1 MKLSFMTFASPTWT
15 FQEVVDAAV
24 RHGYHGIEFR
34 CDATHAHGVE
44 VSSDAQQRREIRDA
58 LEDAGVAPCCLATS
72 LRFALESALEE
83 APARIDLAAEIG
95 CPALRVFCGPP
106 PEGLYAHDLHHRV
119 AKHLREVAPRA
130 QQAGVELWLETHD
143 TFCRA
148 ADAAEAVRLA
158 DHPSIGINYDNMHP
172 FRKGESVAA
181 TFAELSG
188 LIRHTHFHDAI
199 NHPEQVVI
207 KPLGEGQL
215 PMDEMF
221 EGLVTSGFAGYLSG
235 EWFGTMYGEDPDA
248 SLERFK
254 RDMETLAA
262 RHGVKLG

>member
-1 MKLSFMTFASPTWT
+1 MKLSFMTFACPTWT
-15 FQEVVDAAV
+15 LPQVIDAAV
-24 RHGYHGIEFR
+24 RHGYRGIEFR

-44 VSSDAQQRREIRDA
+44 VNADAERRRQIRDA
-58 LEDAGVAPCCLATS
+58 LDDAGVKPCCLATS
-72 LRFALESALEE
+72 LRFAHEAALDE
-83 APARIDLAAEIG
+83 APARIDLAHDIG
-95 CPALRVFCGPP
+95 CPALRVFCGPI
-106 PEGLYAHDLHHRV
+106 PEGVHEHEMHQRV
-119 AKHLREVAPRA
+119 AKHLREVAAHA

-143 TFCRA
+143 TFSRA

-172 FRKGESVAA
+172 FRKGESLDA
-181 TFAELSG
+181 TFAELTG

-199 NHPEQVVI
+199 KSPDQVVI
-207 KPLGEGQL
+207 KPVGEGEL
-215 PMDEMF
+215 PMDDMF
-221 EGLVTSGFAGYLSG
+221 ARLAETGFTGYLSG
-235 EWFGTMYGEDPDA
+235 EWFGTMYGPDPDA

>member
-1 MKLSFMTFASPTWT
+1 MKLSFMTFACPTWT

-44 VSSDAQQRREIRDA
+44 VTTDAQRRHEIRDA
-58 LEDAGVAPCCLATS
+58 LEDAGVRACCLATS
-72 LRFALESALEE
+72 LQFAADRVLEE

-95 CPALRVFCGPP
+95 CPALRVFCGPV
-106 PEGLYAHDLHHRV
+106 PEGLHLHELHHRV
-119 AKHLREVAPRA
+119 AAHLREVAPRA
-130 QQAGVELWLETHD
+130 QQSGVQLWLETHD

-148 ADAAEAVRLA
+148 ADAAEAVRQA
-158 DHPSIGINYDNMHP
+158 DHPAIGINYDNMHP
-172 FRKGESVAA
+172 YRKGEGVPQ
-181 TFAELSG
+181 TFAELAD
-188 LIRHTHFHDAI
+188 LIRHTHFHDAV

-221 EGLVTSGFAGYLSG
+221 LGLVNAGYNGYLSG
-235 EWFGTMYGEDPDA
+235 EWFGTMYGEDPDT
-248 SLERFK
+248 SLQRFK
-254 RDMETLAA
+254 RDIETLAD
-262 RHGVKLG
+262 RHGVKLR